1 MVKNETGGNRSKK
14 VARKTV
20 ENPQT
25 SQRVRYI
32 EDAGEMYAIC
42 TAKFGGRNIQVMCH
56 DGVSRRCI
64 IRNKFMKLKG
74 DNSIAIG
81 TWLMVGI
88 YEWEKRVDCSKTCDV
103 LEVYLRSERE
113 KIKQNVNISVI
124 KHIVTVSDELEDN
137 KKGNELAFSD
147 LSNAFPEQ
155 ENIHIADKN
164 IVEDNWWVPPESD
177 EDDVGGEINDCGEC
191 NVGGEINDCG
201 ECNVGGEINDGG
213 KKYPQSNNL
222 LEAIPKTNQTLY
234 KEKDVEKTTK
244 IKEARRCKT
253 ETAFIHEDDI

>member
-177 EDDVGGEINDCGEC
+177 EDDVGGEINDSGE
-191 NVGGEINDCG
+191 
-201 ECNVGGEINDGG
+201 
-213 KKYPQSNNL
+213 KYPQSNNL
-222 LEAIPKTNQTLY
+222 LESIPKTNQTLY